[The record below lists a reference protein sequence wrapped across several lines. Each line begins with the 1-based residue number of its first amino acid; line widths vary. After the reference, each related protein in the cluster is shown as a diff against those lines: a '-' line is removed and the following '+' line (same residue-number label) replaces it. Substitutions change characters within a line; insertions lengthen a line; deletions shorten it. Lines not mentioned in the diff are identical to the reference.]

1 MKRMNIKRCLLTAP
15 IAMALALAA
24 CGGGGGDSGGGIDGT
39 GGGGGG
45 IDGTGMAFG
54 TITGFGSVFVNGI
67 EFSTSNSMI
76 KLDDNNVTQNE
87 LRVGMVVR
95 VDGSID
101 NKQAATITVDDAV
114 KGRVEQVLDASRL
127 VVMGQT
133 VLIDNQTRIA
143 NGTPAINDYV
153 EVHGLPSA
161 DGVVTAGYIER
172 KATPAVPPF
181 AVKGFVKNHD
191 TAASTFVVGT
201 LTVSYAGATVNDMPA
216 GSWNGLVIDAKGS
229 TCAGQ
234 PACGTLTASKV
245 EPGGAVVANIAKA
258 EVEGFVSSVSANGF
272 VIGSQTVVTSASTAY
287 EGGVAADLVVGSKVE
302 AEGPISNGVLNAVK
316 VSFRDNLRFEADV
329 ASVNSGAG
337 TLTLTGLPGITV
349 QANSLTEFKN
359 VSALVDLAAPNHL
372 RIKARPGANG
382 SILALELELR
392 SPGGESRVIL
402 QGPVGTVSGTSS
414 LTVLGVT
421 VDATTIAEADF
432 KNHSDASIGRA
443 AFFAAATPGTVVKA
457 RADRRTGTLVWDQI
471 ELEN

>member
-1 MKRMNIKRCLLTAP
+1 MNRRTLKRWLQCAP
-15 IAMALALAA
+15 LVLALAA
-24 CGGGGGDSGGGIDGT
+24 CGGGGGGSDSGGGIDGT
-39 GGGGGG
+39 GGGG

-67 EFSTSNSMI
+67 EFSTSSSTI
-76 KLDDNNVTQNE
+76 KLDDSNVTQAE

-133 VLIDNQTRIA
+133 VLIDNQTRVA
-143 NGTPAINDYV
+143 NGAPSINDYV

-172 KATPAVPPF
+172 KATPATPPF

-191 TAASTFVVGT
+191 TAAKTFAVGA
-201 LTVSYAGATVNDMPA
+201 LTVNYSGAAINDMPA

-229 TCAGQ
+229 TCASQ
-234 PACGTLTASKV
+234 PVCGTLAASKV

-272 VIGSQTVVTSASTAY
+272 VIGSQTVATSAGTVF
-287 EGGVAADLVVGSKVE
+287 EGGLAADLVVGSKVE

-316 VSFRDNLRFEADV
+316 VSLRDSVRFEADV
-329 ASVNSGAG
+329 ASVNTSAG
-337 TLTLTGLPGITV
+337 TLTLAGLPGITV
-349 QANSLTEFKN
+349 QVNALTEFKN
-359 VSALVDLAAPNHL
+359 GGSLAGLTAPNHL
-372 RIKARPGANG
+372 RIKARPGANN
-382 SILALELELR
+382 SVLALELEVR
-392 SPGGESRVIL
+392 SVSSDSRLIL
-402 QGPVGTVSGTSS
+402 QGPVGSVSGTTS
-414 LTVLGVT
+414 LAILGVT
-421 VDATTIAEADF
+421 VDTTTIAESEF

-443 AFFAAATPGTVVKA
+443 AFFAAATPGTIVKA
-457 RADRRTGTLVWDQI
+457 RADRRSGANVWDQI
-471 ELEN
+471 ELED

>member
-1 MKRMNIKRCLLTAP
+1 MKRINWTHWLLAAP
-15 IAMALALAA
+15 LALTA
-24 CGGGGGDSGGGIDGT
+24 CGGGAEGGGGIGGT
-39 GGGGGG
+39 GGGGDGG
-45 IDGTGMAFG
+45 GGANNTGMAFG

-67 EFSTSNSMI
+67 EFSTSNSTI
-76 KLDDNNVTQNE
+76 KLDDNSVTQNE
-87 LRVGMVVR
+87 LRIGMVVR

-114 KGRVEQVLDASRL
+114 KGRVEQVQDASRL

-133 VLIDNQTRIA
+133 VLIDNQTRVA
-143 NGTPAINDYV
+143 NGTPALNDDV

-172 KATPAVPPF
+172 KAAPAVPPF

-191 TAASTFVVGT
+191 PAASTFVVGA
-201 LTVSYAGATVNDMPA
+201 LTVSYAGAMVNDMPA

-234 PACGTLTASKV
+234 PVCGTLTASKV
-245 EPGGAVVANIAKA
+245 EPGGARVNNIAKA

-272 VIGSQTVVTSASTAY
+272 VLGSQSVVTSAGTVYA
-287 EGGVAADLVVGSKVE
+287 GGVAADLVVGSKVE

-316 VSFRDNLRFEADV
+316 VSLRDNLRFEADV
-329 ASVNSGAG
+329 ASIDAGAG
-337 TLTLTGLPGITV
+337 TLTLAGLPGITV

-359 VSALVDLAAPNHL
+359 VNALADLAAPNHL

-392 SPGGESRVIL
+392 SPGGDSRLIV
-402 QGPVGTVSGTSS
+402 QGPVGAVSGTTS
-414 LTVLGVT
+414 LTILGVT
-421 VDATTIAEADF
+421 VDATTIAESEF
-432 KNHSDASIGRA
+432 KNSSDASIGRA

-457 RADRRTGTLVWDQI
+457 RADRRSGANVWDQI
-471 ELEN
+471 ELED

>member
-1 MKRMNIKRCLLTAP
+1 MKRFYWARGLLAVP
-15 IAMALALAA
+15 LVLALSA
-24 CGGGGGDSGGGIDGT
+24 CGGGGSADAGGGIDGT
-39 GGGGGG
+39 GGGG

-67 EFSTSNSMI
+67 EFSTSNSTI
-76 KLDDNNVTQNE
+76 KLDDNSVTQGD

-172 KATPAVPPF
+172 KTTLATPPF

-191 TAASTFVVGT
+191 SAAKTFVVGA
-201 LTVSYAGATVNDMPA
+201 LTVAYNGATVNDMPA

-229 TCAGQ
+229 ACAGQ
-234 PACGTLTASKV
+234 PVCGTLTASKV
-245 EPGGAVVANIAKA
+245 EPGGARVNNIAKA
-258 EVEGFVSSVSANGF
+258 EVEGFVSSVTANGF
-272 VIGSQTVVTSASTAY
+272 VLGSQTVVTSASTVF
-287 EGGVAADLVVGSKVE
+287 EGGEVADIVVGSKLE

-337 TLTLTGLPGITV
+337 TLTLAGLPGITV
-349 QANSLTEFKN
+349 QVNSLTEFKN
-359 VSALVDLAAPNHL
+359 GGSLGSLAAPNHL

-382 SILALELELR
+382 SILALELEVR
-392 SPGGESRVIL
+392 STSSDSRLIV
-402 QGPVGTVSGTSS
+402 QGPVGTVNGTTS

-421 VDATTIAEADF
+421 VDTTTIAEADF
-432 KNHSDASIGRA
+432 KSLSDASIGRA
-443 AFFAAATPGTVVKA
+443 AFFAAAPAGTLVKA
-457 RADRRTGTLVWDQI
+457 RADRRSGTNVWDQI
-471 ELEN
+471 ELED